1 MDDHQDRAGDGSTP
15 ATAVEGRHARAPGS
29 EPDEIEIDLL
39 VEGIYRHY
47 GFDFRD
53 YARSS
58 LRRRIRNAVQ
68 AERVETI
75 SALQDRVLHDR
86 GCFERFLLGVSVN
99 VSAVFRDPSFF
110 LTFRREVV
118 PLLRTY
124 PFIRIWQAGCSTG
137 EEVYSLAILLEEE
150 NLYDRCRIY
159 ATDMNGAVLRMAKAG
174 IYPLELMQ
182 KYTLNYIQA
191 GGTRSFSECYTT
203 MYDHAIFRPSLQR
216 HVLFSEHNLATDGP
230 FNEFN
235 VILCRNVMIYF
246 NKQLQTRVY
255 RLFYDSLSPFGI
267 LGLGS
272 KESLRLTVGERCY
285 EPIAGAEKLYR
296 RVR

>member
-1 MDDHQDRAGDGSTP
+1 MDDHQDRAGGDSKP
-15 ATAVEGRHARAPGS
+15 ATGVEGRHAGAPGS

-86 GCFERFLLGVSVN
+86 GSFERFLLGVSVN
-99 VSAVFRDPSFF
+99 VSAVFRDPTFF

-124 PFIRIWQAGCSTG
+124 PFIRIWQAGCSMG
-137 EEVYSLAILLEEE
+137 EEVYSLAVLLEEE
-150 NLYDRCRIY
+150 SLYDRCRIY
-159 ATDMNGAVLRMAKAG
+159 ATDMNGAVLRTAKTG
-174 IYPLELMQ
+174 IYPLDLMQ

-191 GGTRSFSECYTT
+191 GGTRSFSEYYTA

-216 HVLFSEHNLATDGP
+216 NVLFSEHNLATDGP

-246 NKQLQTRVY
+246 NRQLQARVHG
-255 RLFYDSLSPFGI
+255 LFHGSLSPFGI
-267 LGLGS
+267 LGLGANETLRFTAC
-272 KESLRLTVGERCY
+272 ESCY
-285 EPIAGAEKLYR
+285 EPLAGAEKLYR
-296 RVR
+296 RIR

>member
-1 MDDHQDRAGDGSTP
+1 MDDHEDRTGGGSAP
-15 ATAVEGRHARAPGS
+15 ATAVGHHASAPGS
-29 EPDEIEIDLL
+29 ETDEIEFDLL
-39 VEGIYRHY
+39 VEGIYRQY

-124 PFIRIWQAGCSTG
+124 PFIRIWQAGCSMG
-137 EEVYSLAILLEEE
+137 EEVYSLAVLLEEE

-159 ATDMNGAVLRMAKAG
+159 ATDMNGAVLRTAKAG

-191 GGTRSFSECYTT
+191 GGTRPFSEYYTA

-216 HVLFSEHNLATDGP
+216 NVLFSEHNLATDGP

-246 NKQLQTRVY
+246 NKQLQARVHG
-255 RLFYDSLSPFGI
+255 LFYGSLSPFGI
-267 LGLGS
+267 LGLGA
-272 KESLRLTVGERCY
+272 KESLRFTACESCY
-285 EPIAGAEKLYR
+285 EPVAAAEKLYR

>member
-1 MDDHQDRAGDGSTP
+1 MDNHQDRTEGGNAPSAAAEGHP
-15 ATAVEGRHARAPGS
+15 ASAARS
-29 EPDEIEIDLL
+29 EPEVIEIDLL
-39 VEGIYRHY
+39 VEGIYRQY

-58 LRRRIRNAVQ
+58 LHRRVRNAVQ
-68 AERVETI
+68 AERVATI
-75 SALQDRVLHDR
+75 SALQERVLHDR
-86 GCFERFLLGVSVN
+86 ECFERFLLGVSVN

-124 PFIRIWQAGCSTG
+124 PFIRIWQAGCSMG
-137 EEVYSLAILLEEE
+137 EEVYSLAVLLEEE
-150 NLYDRCRIY
+150 HLYDRCRIY

-174 IYPLELMQ
+174 IYPLDVMQ
-182 KYTLNYIQA
+182 KYTLNYMQA
-191 GGTRSFSECYTT
+191 GGTRSFSEYYTA
-203 MYDHAIFRPSLQR
+203 MYDHAKFRPSLHR
-216 HVLFSEHNLATDGP
+216 NVLFAEHNLATDGP

-246 NKQLQTRVY
+246 NKQLQTRVHG
-255 RLFYDSLSPFGI
+255 LFHRSLAPFGI

-272 KESLRLTVGERCY
+272 KESLRFTACESCY